1 MKKYKRV
8 LILIIVFLIIAGVS
22 CTTMITDEINIVDR
36 ITHDHYKVDPKGQLI
51 VNAEIGEVSV
61 EKTDHLTS
69 DIDFD
74 IKKEWKSGMM
84 FQPNSKRWI
93 KDMLK
98 DLEVK
103 IKRDPPDVRL
113 DVKFKRGKQHWKKG
127 LKWLTVNID
136 LKVPR
141 QYKVVSNAP
150 SK

>member
-1 MKKYKRV
+1 MKKYKRFI
-8 LILIIVFLIIAGVS
+8 ILIIVLMITAVVS
-22 CTTMITDEINIVDR
+22 YTMITDEINIVDG
-36 ITHDHYKVDPKGQLI
+36 IHDHYKVDPKGQLVI
-51 VNAEIGEVSV
+51 NAEIGKVSV
-61 EKTDHLTS
+61 EKSDHHVS
-69 DIDFD
+69 DIDID

-93 KDMLK
+93 KEMLK

-103 IKRDPPDVRL
+103 IKRDPPDVRI
-113 DVKFKRGKQHWKKG
+113 DVKFKRGKQHWKQG

-141 QYKVVSNAP
+141 GYKVVNAT

>member
-1 MKKYKRV
+1 MKKYKRFI
-8 LILIIVFLIIAGVS
+8 ILIIGLLITAVVS
-22 CTTMITDEINIVDR
+22 CTMITDEINIVDR
-36 ITHDHYKVDPKGQLI
+36 TIHNHYKVEPKGQLI

-61 EKTDHLTS
+61 EKSDHHVS
-69 DIDFD
+69 DIDID

-103 IKRDPPDVRL
+103 IKRAPPDVRI

-141 QYKVVSNAP
+141 GYKVVSNAI

>member
-1 MKKYKRV
+1 MF
-8 LILIIVFLIIAGVS
+8 LIVVFLIIAGFS
-22 CTTMITDEINIVDR
+22 CTMITDEINIVDR
-36 ITHDHYKVDPKGQLI
+36 FIHDHYKVDPKGQLI
-51 VNAEIGEVSV
+51 VNAEIGKVSI
-61 EKTDHLTS
+61 EKTNRPVS
-69 DIDFD
+69 QIDIN

-103 IKRDPPDVRL
+103 IKRDPPDVQI
-113 DVKFKRGKQHWKKG
+113 DVKFKRGKQHWKEG

-141 QYKVVSNAP
+141 QYKVVSNAT
-150 SK
+150 SN